1 MKNLLLF
8 TFCLFTLAA
17 QGFIAHAQCLT
28 PNWGGPVLKNDNGT
42 AVSLPI
48 QPNTK
53 YRLELTLNSPVP
65 TEIARIDIVS
75 ADGFG
80 FIMGVNPD
88 GSDGPLLTI
97 PPNAI
102 GKDVSFQG
110 NPPVPIV
117 PVKVTFNIKTFAAHD
132 LGPYLY
138 FRYRARCGPFVN
150 GDWQYGPNNSNQIAT
165 GR

>member
-1 MKNLLLF
+1 MKRYFFVAICLLV
-8 TFCLFTLAA
+8 T
-17 QGFIAHAQCLT
+17 IANSFQASAQCPT
-28 PNWGGPVLKNDNGT
+28 PNWGSPVLKNDNGT
-42 AVSLPI
+42 AVTLPI

-53 YRLELTLNSPVP
+53 YRLELTLNAPAPSGLV
-65 TEIARIDIVS
+65 RIDIVS

-102 GKDVSFQG
+102 GKDVQYVNF
-110 NPPVPIV
+110 NLVV
-117 PVKVTFNIKTFAAHD
+117 PVKVTFSIKTFSDFD

-138 FRYRARCGPFVN
+138 FRYRSRCSPISG
-150 GDWQYGPNNSNQIAT
+150 GTYQYGPNNSNQIAT